1 MFIKFSN
8 KSDDVK
14 KKLYLC
20 KKFFSLP
27 YCVMV
32 AQQILVLYVWVRV
45 LVGQQ
50 KRVKFYDMKKVIVY
64 CMLLIT
70 SVSANCQSYYYVF
83 LADKNK
89 VEFNPYAYF
98 DQKAIE
104 RRVAN
109 GISLYDSSDFPVNQN
124 YINQIADLSDEY
136 VGESRWFNMVM
147 IAASDENIAAIR
159 NFPFV
164 KNIVQISDN
173 LNMQLA
179 EYQKNTSR
187 HSALD
192 AKSPANNAFNGEI
205 AGQACNDERIGNFDV
220 DDFLEKNKLSN
231 QLISLQGEYF
241 VKNNINGKGVR
252 IAVFD
257 GGFPQVNTHE
267 AFEHLRKNNQ
277 IVKTWNFPRKKEDVY
292 GWNSHGTMVLSCIA
306 GIKKDGTM
314 LGLATGAEFLLART
328 EVEAEPKK
336 EEFWWLQAVEWADKN
351 GANVIN
357 SSLGYGID
365 RHYFEELD
373 GKTTIVT
380 KAANMAASK
389 GILVCNSA
397 GNEGSDRKWLKIIA
411 PADADSI
418 LTVGG
423 IKASLTHFSRIN
435 FSSYGPTADGRM
447 KPNVVAFGYANV
459 ASPSKNYYKSVH
471 GTSFS
476 SPLIAGFV
484 ACAWQTN
491 RNLTAMELKT
501 EIEKSAS
508 LYPYFDYAYGY
519 GIPQA
524 SYFTENQKPEI
535 EKTFTITSNDTAIII
550 TPIADK
556 LDFLK
561 INYLFYNVQE
571 ENGTLDYYTQIDL
584 YQYYTMRGSE
594 NYDIVIK
601 KDSTLNNKTLNV
613 FLNGYFESYKIE
625 ETERYDA
632 KYTFLYARSRGS
644 RLISVNVQ
652 NQKTSKWGY
661 KAKHFMTGYMAYS
674 MFLPLPAKV
683 WGHHYNY
690 AKTHRF
696 DIGFRYK
703 YNVNKWYAIGGNLE
717 YGVTKI
723 HHKAGDENFLWAYY
737 GYELYWDIFHD
748 LTSNK
753 IVCHKFNL
761 EFFQRFNLGT
771 TSFGNIYFDFGIYG
785 GITASSKGKL
795 LWNIKE
801 DNYMIEEIYKIEP
814 PLLMDIF
821 TCGIK
826 ARLGYGCFA
835 LFTQFD
841 TDFFLYRTVGV
852 GIELS
857 IPY

>member
-1 MFIKFSN
+1 
-8 KSDDVK
+8 
-14 KKLYLC
+14 
-20 KKFFSLP
+20 
-27 YCVMV
+27 
-32 AQQILVLYVWVRV
+32 
-45 LVGQQ
+45 
-50 KRVKFYDMKKVIVY
+50 MKKIIVY
-64 CMLLIT
+64 CVLLAISF
-70 SVSANCQSYYYVF
+70 SVNCQSYYYVF
-83 LADKNK
+83 LTDKNK

-179 EYQKNTSR
+179 EHQKNTSR
-187 HSALD
+187 HSELD
-192 AKSPANNAFNGEI
+192 AESPANNAFNGEI

-231 QLISLQGEYF
+231 QLINLQGEYF

-535 EKTFTITSNDTAIII
+535 EKTFTITSSDTAIII
-550 TPIADK
+550 TPFVDK

-561 INYLFYNVQE
+561 IPYLYYNIQNE
-571 ENGTLDYYTQIDL
+571 DGTLDYYTQIDL
-584 YQYYTMRGSE
+584 YQYYTMWGTE

-601 KDSTLNNKTLNV
+601 ENTSLGNKILNV
-613 FLNGYFESYKIE
+613 SLNGYFESYKIE
-625 ETERYDA
+625 KTEKKSMRY
-632 KYTFLYARSRGS
+632 LYYHKP
-644 RLISVNVQ
+644 LFVVVQ
-652 NQKTSKWGY
+652 SQKPSKWGY

-674 MFLPLPAKV
+674 MFVPSTLYSDY
-683 WGHHYNY
+683 YNY
-690 AKTHRF
+690 AKSHQF
-696 DIGFRYK
+696 DIGIRYK
-703 YNVNKWYAIGGNLE
+703 YNVCKWYAIGGNFE
-717 YGVTKI
+717 YGIKKLHYNTDLWSYWGYTKFPVSFERLPIIKYDKLVT
-723 HHKAGDENFLWAYY
+723 HKL
-737 GYELYWDIFHD
+737 
-748 LTSNK
+748 
-753 IVCHKFNL
+753 NL
-761 EFFQRFNLGT
+761 EFFQRFRLAAVSLGD
-771 TSFGNIYFDFGIYG
+771 IYLDLGIYG
-785 GITASSKGKL
+785 TVNLSSKNKIL
-795 LWNIKE
+795 R
-801 DNYMIEEIYKIEP
+801 EETIWTEPYKIRITYNTKAPQLFEY
-814 PLLMDIF
+814 
-821 TCGIK
+821 GVK
-826 ARLGYGCFA
+826 ARLGYSFIAMFVQYRLPETNFWLKRGYVD
-835 LFTQFD
+835 LFS
-841 TDFFLYRTVGV
+841 LGV
-852 GIELS
+852 EIS